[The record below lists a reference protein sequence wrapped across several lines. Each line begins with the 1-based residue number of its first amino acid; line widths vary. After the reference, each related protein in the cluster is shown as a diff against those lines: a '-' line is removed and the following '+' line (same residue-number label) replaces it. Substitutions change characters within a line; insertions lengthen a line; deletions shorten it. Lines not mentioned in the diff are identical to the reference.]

1 MDSEKNNSF
10 YMGDWDPVRAEYEI
24 KDAERRAGKAKAG
37 QKNRASGNK
46 ERKKF
51 RFRLPLSAVL
61 LVTAAAAAAAGIF
74 GQNTIYA
81 GNAEGFNPVTTPY
94 VSLVMS
100 GIHERVYPWVLLIGS
115 SPEQDEV
122 DEAIA
127 ALLAGAEQTASS
139 GKSTQS
145 AASKS
150 VKKDAH
156 SGEAA
161 GKAADAGSETEAENA
176 DGAGEPVKGS
186 GESGESGEKDVSGND
201 AGAEYTGQDISGNDA
216 GAEYAGQDVSGND
229 AGTEYAGRDVSGN
242 DAGAEYAGRDVSG
255 NDAGAEPAEEDASA
269 GDADKESPEE
279 ENSGEDGESSAEG
292 REDETEYPSEA
303 ARLAA
308 EQENDTYIR
317 AESMPEGVCSPV
329 LQAEDYGVA
338 DRRYLA
344 PEGTV
349 WNEDTDGIFAENGD
363 YYRLREVNDYYFT
376 DAIFIGD
383 SRTVG
388 LYEYGGFGEMST
400 FMARES
406 LSVYSMWKTSMT
418 CHTYDGP
425 DVYTTLLDQLQKVR
439 YAKIYLSLGVNE
451 LGFPTSREFYQ
462 KYREAVAVIRQL
474 QPDAIIYIQGIM
486 HVSKSRSSSDGIFN
500 NKLIVERNT
509 AIASLANGHD
519 IFYIDMNS
527 EICDEDG
534 NIPADITFDGVHLY
548 ARGYTLW
555 HEFLLKNAIVR
566 DVGKDYRGAGPEAA
580 EE

>member
-1 MDSEKNNSF
+1 
-10 YMGDWDPVRAEYEI
+10 
-24 KDAERRAGKAKAG
+24 
-37 QKNRASGNK
+37 
-46 ERKKF
+46 
-51 RFRLPLSAVL
+51 VL
-61 LVTAAAAAAAGIF
+61 LVTAATAAAAGIF

-127 ALLAGAEQTASS
+127 ALLAGAEQPVSS
-139 GKSTQS
+139 GKGTQS
-145 AASKS
+145 AAPKYA
-150 VKKDAH
+150 KKDADRADR
-156 SGEAA
+156 GEDA
-161 GKAADAGSETEAENA
+161 GKP
-176 DGAGEPVKGS
+176 AGEPLMGS
-186 GESGESGEKDVSGND
+186 GENGESGEKDV
-201 AGAEYTGQDISGNDA
+201 SGNDA

-229 AGTEYAGRDVSGN
+229 AGAEYAGQDVSGN
-242 DAGAEYAGRDVSG
+242 DAGAEYAGLDVSG
-255 NDAGAEPAEEDASA
+255 NDAGAEYAGLDVSGNDAGAEYAGQDVSGNDAGAEYAEEDASA
-269 GDADKESPEE
+269 GDAEEESSGE
-279 ENSGEDGESSAEG
+279 ENSGEDAAGSEVG
-292 REDETEYPSEA
+292 GVDETEYPSEA

-566 DVGKDYRGAGPEAA
+566 DVGRDFRGAGPEEA

>member
-24 KDAERRAGKAKAG
+24 KDAERRAGKAKEG
-37 QKNRASGNK
+37 QKSRASGNK

-161 GKAADAGSETEAENA
+161 GKAADAGSETEAGNA

-216 GAEYAGQDVSGND
+216 GAEH
-229 AGTEYAGRDVSGN
+229 
-242 DAGAEYAGRDVSG
+242 
-255 NDAGAEPAEEDASA
+255 AEEDASA
-269 GDADKESPEE
+269 GDADKESPE